1 MVRKLSSSKLLSK
14 LLYLVM
20 YHYLSMLL
28 SPRHAL
34 VETDPRDEFNRG
46 TSLKYDKRERNRSVE
61 LDLLNNTMN

>member
-1 MVRKLSSSKLLSK
+1 
-14 LLYLVM
+14 
-20 YHYLSMLL
+20 MLL